1 MRRFLIALTVFA
13 GAVAA
18 TPGAHAAPRSSAMV
32 PTVSAQPTVQPV
44 QYHGGGE
51 EWRHREWRRREAYE
65 RFRRHEEW
73 RHQRREAHE
82 RYHDHYRHGW

>member
-1 MRRFLIALTVFA
+1 MVLTVFA

-18 TPGAHAAPRSSAMV
+18 SAGANAAPRSSDLV
-32 PTVSAQPTVQPV
+32 PMAATQPTVQPV
-44 QYHGGGE
+44 QYYGGGE
-51 EWRHREWRRREAYE
+51 EWRHREWRRHEAYE

-82 RYHDHYRHGW
+82 RYRDHDRHGW